1 MQYMFRHLPVYCRL
15 IQTWEAEHL
24 HAHFGRVGALLAW
37 LAGSMLGIPF
47 SVTLHGSDILVDP
60 YPALGILLQHA
71 KLVVCVSNQIRDKVE
86 NNYGI
91 QPERVAVIRCGVD
104 TEEYKPSSVTNGRMK
119 ILSVARLHPVK
130 GVNDLI
136 TACGL
141 LREKGI
147 DFECTII
154 GEGQERTELQAKIN
168 SLGLEGCVN
177 MPGWIENEKLP
188 EIYRSHSLFVLSSY
202 SEGLPVVIMEAMACG
217 LPVVAT
223 RVGGVPEIV
232 EHGRNGAIVEP
243 HRPDMIADALLN
255 LSNMNDSERK
265 TMAERNR
272 EKIQSDFNCHQ
283 EVMKLY
289 TFYTGD
295 SNQEQ

>member
-1 MQYMFRHLPVYCRL
+1 
-15 IQTWEAEHL
+15 
-24 HAHFGRVGALLAW
+24 
-37 LAGSMLGIPF
+37 
-47 SVTLHGSDILVDP
+47 
-60 YPALGILLQHA
+60 
-71 KLVVCVSNQIRDKVE
+71 
-86 NNYGI
+86 
-91 QPERVAVIRCGVD
+91 
-104 TEEYKPSSVTNGRMK
+104 
-119 ILSVARLHPVK
+119 
-130 GVNDLI
+130 
-136 TACGL
+136 
-141 LREKGI
+141 
-147 DFECTII
+147 
-154 GEGQERTELQAKIN
+154 
-168 SLGLEGCVN
+168 
-177 MPGWIENEKLP
+177 
-188 EIYRSHSLFVLSSY
+188 
-202 SEGLPVVIMEAMACG
+202 VIMEAMACG